1 MIGKKLIHCI
11 RNKDKLKLRKI
22 SDHFYRKNLCLFCRK
37 YRNSEMWKWNCL
49 KMLVILLVVLH
60 PNRLDSGLVRSGL
73 LVASSPISTSPESLK
88 EALWMIWARWRP
100 RCSLAFSRLR
110 DVFLCR
116 APLAFPLPAGSSAA
130 SADRWSRR
138 RGFRL
143 PCSTLASFQPRPP
156 PLLPLPF
163 SASDSA
169 VGEVTTPSCC
179 RSAAS
184 GGGKYWMARLPL

>member
-1 MIGKKLIHCI
+1 MELL
-11 RNKDKLKLRKI
+11 D
-22 SDHFYRKNLCLFCRK
+22 
-37 YRNSEMWKWNCL
+37 
-49 KMLVILLVVLH
+49 ILLVVLH
-60 PNRLDSGLVRSGL
+60 PNRLDRGLVRSGL
-73 LVASSPISTSPESLK
+73 LLASSPISTSPESLK

-116 APLAFPLPAGSSAA
+116 APLGFPFPAGSSVA
-130 SADRWSRR
+130 SADRLSRR
-138 RGFRL
+138 SGFRL
-143 PCSTLASFQPRPP
+143 ACRTRASFQPRPP

-179 RSAAS
+179 RSAAN
-184 GGGKYWMARLPL
+184 GGDRYWMARLPL